1 MAQNK
6 RIIIPCRIAYLNCWK
21 PSSAFGGDKYSL
33 VAIISKSDA
42 QTLETIQSA
51 IDYVKEK
58 SVEKWGGRIPP
69 NWHSPLHDGD
79 LDKPDNPVFKD
90 SYFLNA
96 KCRQPPEIIDQ
107 NVEPIKNP
115 RDLYS
120 GCYGN
125 ISLTFYSYNCGGNKG
140 IGVWLGNIQK
150 VSDGPKLNGCISASA
165 EFRPV
170 THATL

>member
-69 NWHSPLHDGD
+69 KQSL
-79 LDKPDNPVFKD
+79 L
-90 SYFLNA
+90 YFRCYLSLYPH
-96 KCRQPPEIIDQ
+96 CETPPRFNSLEM
-107 NVEPIKNP
+107 
-115 RDLYS
+115 YS
-120 GCYGN
+120 R
-125 ISLTFYSYNCGGNKG
+125 IL
-140 IGVWLGNIQK
+140 
-150 VSDGPKLNGCISASA
+150 
-165 EFRPV
+165 
-170 THATL
+170 

>member
-96 KCRQPPEIIDQ
+96 KCRQPPEIVDQ

-120 GCYGN
+120 GSWTRDARR
-125 ISLTFYSYNCGGNKG
+125 SLREKTRIF
-140 IGVWLGNIQK
+140 
-150 VSDGPKLNGCISASA
+150 CI
-165 EFRPV
+165 
-170 THATL
+170 L